1 MWVKGQRQQAP
12 IPKDNEDEL
21 YTSVRAR
28 ALKTRETA
36 ASTETPSDMK
46 MLYEFWS
53 HFLCRNFNPTMYSEF
68 RDYAIEDFKQSMTVG
83 MEALVDYYNET
94 LKSKNKVIPDILAR
108 HYIELVKFEKQT
120 ANGDV
125 RLAFA
130 KLRAAWRDG
139 ALDMKSRKKIDN
151 LVDPEL
157 REELE
162 R

>member
-1 MWVKGQRQQAP
+1 
-12 IPKDNEDEL
+12 
-21 YTSVRAR
+21 
-28 ALKTRETA
+28 
-36 ASTETPSDMK
+36 
-46 MLYEFWS
+46 
-53 HFLCRNFNPTMYSEF
+53 MYSEF